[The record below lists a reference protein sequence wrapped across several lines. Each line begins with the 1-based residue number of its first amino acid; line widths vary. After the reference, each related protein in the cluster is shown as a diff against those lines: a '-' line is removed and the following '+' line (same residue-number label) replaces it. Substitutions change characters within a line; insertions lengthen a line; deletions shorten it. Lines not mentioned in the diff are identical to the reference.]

1 MKNIYR
7 HTEKGFEKFTSIAIA
22 ILGNSLTFIVAFC
35 LVIFWLSNKQF
46 YRQNIHG
53 IIGDIIWSVTFLS
66 LFIIQKTFNRF
77 SASLHLK
84 VNELVSSHEPA
95 NNLVINSENKTE
107 KEITELSKE
116 YTEQAAPEK
125 KRDRKPPE
133 PVFFIFAKSFR
144 KNYTGSSI

>member
-7 HTEKGFEKFTSIAIA
+7 HTEKGFEKFTSVAIA

-35 LVIFWLSNKQF
+35 LVIFWFSNRQF

-53 IIGDIIWSVTFLS
+53 IIGDIIWAVTFLS

-84 VNELVSSHEPA
+84 VNELVASHEPA
-95 NNLVINSENKTE
+95 SNLVINSENKTE
-107 KEITELSKE
+107 QEITELSKE
-116 YTEQAAPEK
+116 YSEQITQVKEEGEEK
-125 KRDRKPPE
+125 P
-133 PVFFIFAKSFR
+133 
-144 KNYTGSSI
+144 